1 MFDQYGKPAR
11 TQRTS
16 DRRSKGRDQD
26 QRAERAAKHQ
36 RKARVEQVREQELTM
51 ERPTRGNPGPNDWP
65 FMLGGW
71 AGF

>member
-1 MFDQYGKPAR
+1 MFDQYGKPTR

-36 RKARVEQVREQELTM
+36 RKARVEQVREHELYDYYDRT
-51 ERPTRGNPGPNDWP
+51 TNNRGGWP
-65 FMLGGW
+65 FPTGGFI
-71 AGF
+71 G